1 MDEGYVPHGQRVV
14 EPGAKPVSRD
24 IQTQALD
31 PWRWERLGGM
41 RAEGTQVGGSPH
53 SSICSLQGSGQLAE
67 VMLDFPQ

>member
-1 MDEGYVPHGQRVV
+1 M
-14 EPGAKPVSRD
+14 SRD